1 MGDVTKGGRDMR
13 DGFLHGLKGLVLICG
28 LFSIVLGCAGAPP
41 AHETLMGEGFQPS
54 LPKVGTRVVVWGN
67 HSGAVTRT
75 LRWLQDHHIQGIDP
89 SWVEKELEDPG
100 FNHRARMDPRA
111 QVLAAAQSLGAPL
124 VLFVHRADSQFGQ
137 KFDLMSLG
145 HKRTKTIAIE
155 IRGMKTETGDVVFGA
170 KAWNSEP
177 MVESD
182 QMVQDLTTFALQ
194 KAWNEPDSLLPLQ
207 EEVVQQ
213 RPQQERVSVI
223 PSSSEEMGRTENEPD
238 SLLRLQEE
246 VVQQRPQ
253 QERVSVIPSSSE
265 EMSPTEMAAITNE
278 VPTSETDAP
287 VLSDT
292 PLLSDEKPR
301 WGLDIAGGA
310 LSLLYTPLKVG
321 YAGLGGLMGGLA
333 YVLTAG
339 NDHVAQSIWDASLQG
354 TYWLTAKHLQG
365 EEPIQ
370 FKGEAL
376 PADLGHQSQVNP
388 TMSVGSGVE

>member
-207 EEVVQQ
+207 EEVAQQ
-213 RPQQERVSVI
+213 GPQQERVSV
-223 PSSSEEMGRTENEPD
+223 
-238 SLLRLQEE
+238 
-246 VVQQRPQ
+246 V
-253 QERVSVIPSSSE
+253 PSSSE
-265 EMSPTEMAAITNE
+265 EMSPTEMAVITNE
-278 VPTSETDAP
+278 APTSETDAP
-287 VLSDT
+287 VLSDD
-292 PLLSDEKPR
+292 PLLPDEEPR